1 MFRVM
6 QPDEEHREVIA
17 AYAAGED
24 VAEIE
29 RRHGLTRDEIEW
41 LVRHDAG
48 HRPSGPNTPS
58 MPNTPSTPDRPPA
71 AIVVAVVIVAV
82 GAAAVLA
89 TAGILV
95 AALGFH
101 IGILPV
107 LVFGGL
113 GVGICVSTARGL
125 GQRRRGARVTTIVIG
140 VALMVSGGGAT
151 SGSQT
156 ALPTIVWIAGV
167 VLIVLVAVPRSS
179 REWFRSGSGDGA
191 EPARRWRL

>member
-1 MFRVM
+1 M
-6 QPDEEHREVIA
+6 QPDQEHGEVIA
-17 AYAAGED
+17 AYAAGQD
-24 VAEIE
+24 IAEIE
-29 RRHGLTRDEIEW
+29 RRYGLTQDEIEW
-41 LVRHDAG
+41 LVRQDAG
-48 HRPSGPNTPS
+48 YRPSGPDQPS
-58 MPNTPSTPDRPPA
+58 ARDEPSTPDTPPA
-71 AIVVAVVIVAV
+71 PTVVAVVIVAV
-82 GAAAVLA
+82 CAAAVLA

-101 IGILPV
+101 IGVLPV
-107 LVFGGL
+107 LVFCGI

-125 GQRRRGARVTTIVIG
+125 WQRRRGARVTTIVIG

-179 REWFRSGSGDGA
+179 RQWFSGGSGA
-191 EPARRWRL
+191 EVDRRWRL